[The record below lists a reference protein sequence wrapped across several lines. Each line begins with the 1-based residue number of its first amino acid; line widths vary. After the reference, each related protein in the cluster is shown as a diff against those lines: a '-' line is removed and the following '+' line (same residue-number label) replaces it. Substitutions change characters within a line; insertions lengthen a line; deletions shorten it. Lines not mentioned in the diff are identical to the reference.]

1 MSVELTSKNRTFVD
15 ISLSFTPNPVTGDL
29 TTISDSR
36 AINNSIKNL
45 ILINPNEV
53 PFQRD
58 IGSGVSQLLFEMCDE
73 FTAELL
79 EEEIRRTIEYNEPRV
94 ELDYVQVVARPEN
107 NEFYVTVKY
116 KIIGTEQIFTFNQIL
131 TPTR

>member
-15 ISLSFTPNPVTGDL
+15 ISLSFTPNPITGDL

-58 IGSGVSQLLFEMCDE
+58 IGSGVSQLLFEMCDD

-79 EEEIRRTIEYNEPRV
+79 EEEIERVIEYNEPRV
-94 ELDYVQVVARPEN
+94 EIEDIQVVARPDSN
-107 NEFYVTVKY
+107 DFHVTIKY
-116 KIIGTEQIFTFNQIL
+116 EIVGTDQIFTFDQIL